1 MMTALKIAT
10 HSLHALLDGIIDLAF
25 VDDVSIGGL
34 SLDSRSDMHGEKT
47 QSIRRLQ
54 PNRPPLRVIQASSK
68 ELEAHRTRL
77 DAIDRAH
84 NGTCIWHRLEE

>member
-1 MMTALKIAT
+1 
-10 HSLHALLDGIIDLAF
+10 
-25 VDDVSIGGL
+25 
-34 SLDSRSDMHGEKT
+34 
-47 QSIRRLQ
+47 
-54 PNRPPLRVIQASSK
+54 VIQASSK